1 MQRKQSQIN
10 RLEPGNGELVKQ
22 LLDTGSGWCLGAQI
36 NTWMA
41 SEFINYEFAFAVFWL
56 ALGTV
61 FFTIFASFLPVVQFT
76 TMLAS

>member
-36 NTWMA
+36 NT
-41 SEFINYEFAFAVFWL
+41 
-56 ALGTV
+56 
-61 FFTIFASFLPVVQFT
+61 
-76 TMLAS
+76 